1 MTLDSIITSLPAEVA
16 LMKVNKTCVRVIGQD
31 GLVYMIIPAF
41 DGVLVM
47 KPNGYVVGQFRQ
59 VDQLA
64 EWLQMLS

>member
-1 MTLDSIITSLPAEVA
+1 
-16 LMKVNKTCVRVIGQD
+16 MKVNKTCVRVIGQD

-47 KPNGYVVGQFRQ
+47 RPNGFVVNQFRQ